1 MKKKFLS
8 AKDRL
13 PMKKYV
19 YLLFSLLLFVEI
31 SHAQIK
37 LSSIKVDEWVKN
49 NFTGQ
54 GIVVGNIK
62 VIGYPLSTLSFTST
76 GNVLKLQKGLIL
88 SSGNSYNIAGYNNSH
103 NQSSTFGDV
112 MKPEADQDLA
122 GIIKGKLYD
131 ICSIEFDFVPLD
143 NSIQFNYQFGSD
155 EYPEYVESTYNDV
168 FAFIVSDDSTSRN
181 IALIPGTQVP
191 VSINTVNFKTN
202 KEHFIDNNLYKQ
214 VTIKRQELLKTT
226 YKRTFAGRI
235 LRKIGSIFTIN
246 KPVAG
251 DQVVIQP
258 DTELMKTLDPNLYR
272 NLRYDGIT
280 NKLIAQAYVKPYKKY
295 HLKIIVADV
304 DDNIYDSG
312 VFIEDRSLTSK
323 KDVQQPGFTEYPDL
337 SKVIDPN
344 LILQGKKLEEILPEA
359 YKKEWSKTAIQTQAV
374 SQTAKEPFPVEK
386 RAQPVKKPVSPK
398 LASAIM
404 PPSVA
409 EQSRVDLKPV
419 LIDIS
424 NTVILFDF
432 DKSEVK
438 ESEMMKLR
446 EAIEIFKKQR
456 KYFTLNISG
465 HTDIKGSLDYN
476 YNLSARRNKAVIDA
490 VNNLLEEKIKI
501 TAVSKSYTQPVANNE
516 TDDGRQAN
524 RRVELIFVKKN

>member
-1 MKKKFLS
+1 M
-8 AKDRL
+8 
-13 PMKKYV
+13 
-19 YLLFSLLLFVEI
+19 
-31 SHAQIK
+31 IK
-37 LSSIKVDEWVKN
+37 
-49 NFTGQ
+49 
-54 GIVVGNIK
+54 
-62 VIGYPLSTLSFTST
+62 
-76 GNVLKLQKGLIL
+76 
-88 SSGNSYNIAGYNNSH
+88 
-103 NQSSTFGDV
+103 
-112 MKPEADQDLA
+112 
-122 GIIKGKLYD
+122 
-131 ICSIEFDFVPLD
+131 
-143 NSIQFNYQFGSD
+143 
-155 EYPEYVESTYNDV
+155 
-168 FAFIVSDDSTSRN
+168 
-181 IALIPGTQVP
+181 
-191 VSINTVNFKTN
+191 
-202 KEHFIDNNLYKQ
+202 
-214 VTIKRQELLKTT
+214 
-226 YKRTFAGRI
+226 
-235 LRKIGSIFTIN
+235 
-246 KPVAG
+246 
-251 DQVVIQP
+251 P
-258 DTELMKTLDPNLYR
+258 DPTR
-272 NLRYDGIT
+272 
-280 NKLIAQAYVKPYKKY
+280 
-295 HLKIIVADV
+295 
-304 DDNIYDSG
+304 
-312 VFIEDRSLTSK
+312 
-323 KDVQQPGFTEYPDL
+323 
-337 SKVIDPN
+337 
-344 LILQGKKLEEILPEA
+344 KKLEEILPEA

-398 LASAIM
+398 SASAIM

>member
-103 NQSSTFGDV
+103 DQSSTFGDV
-112 MKPEADQDLA
+112 MKPETDQDLA
-122 GIIKGKLYD
+122 GIVKGKLYD

-202 KEHFIDNNLYKQ
+202 K
-214 VTIKRQELLKTT
+214 
-226 YKRTFAGRI
+226 
-235 LRKIGSIFTIN
+235 
-246 KPVAG
+246 
-251 DQVVIQP
+251 
-258 DTELMKTLDPNLYR
+258 
-272 NLRYDGIT
+272 
-280 NKLIAQAYVKPYKKY
+280 
-295 HLKIIVADV
+295 
-304 DDNIYDSG
+304 
-312 VFIEDRSLTSK
+312 
-323 KDVQQPGFTEYPDL
+323 
-337 SKVIDPN
+337 
-344 LILQGKKLEEILPEA
+344 
-359 YKKEWSKTAIQTQAV
+359 
-374 SQTAKEPFPVEK
+374 
-386 RAQPVKKPVSPK
+386 
-398 LASAIM
+398 
-404 PPSVA
+404 
-409 EQSRVDLKPV
+409 
-419 LIDIS
+419 
-424 NTVILFDF
+424 
-432 DKSEVK
+432 
-438 ESEMMKLR
+438 
-446 EAIEIFKKQR
+446 
-456 KYFTLNISG
+456 
-465 HTDIKGSLDYN
+465 
-476 YNLSARRNKAVIDA
+476 
-490 VNNLLEEKIKI
+490 
-501 TAVSKSYTQPVANNE
+501 
-516 TDDGRQAN
+516 
-524 RRVELIFVKKN
+524 